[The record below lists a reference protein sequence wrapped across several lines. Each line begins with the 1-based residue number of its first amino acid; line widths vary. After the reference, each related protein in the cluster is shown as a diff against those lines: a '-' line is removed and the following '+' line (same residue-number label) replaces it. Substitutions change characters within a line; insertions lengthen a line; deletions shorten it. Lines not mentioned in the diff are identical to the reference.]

1 MTRRP
6 SAQTCHLR
14 ASHPLPKSRSRS
26 SVRPFSAP
34 LHTNWADVS
43 DSYSGD
49 GDGGVGVCGRVIGQ
63 HPGEGVLGRWCT
75 PSTSG
80 FAARISAI
88 HRRVC
93 KYPEGR
99 TWTCHAPRC
108 SGSPNPVTP
117 PTQAMRISTL
127 WTAPGTKTGMS
138 TGRSAVVGRTLREE
152 CGSRTTPESCK
163 SRPPMH
169 DQFHRDQLPPLPS
182 RRTRAFTIRCCDQCH
197 TMPAADAPICSSCRS
212 TEPGKIPSSG
222 TTRSCR
228 GRSSSCRPV
237 GRAPTSPPVTGT
249 IVADDDRTVGHTPGS
264 TTPSRRVPGA
274 RSASAMTG

>member
-1 MTRRP
+1 M
-6 SAQTCHLR
+6 
-14 ASHPLPKSRSRS
+14 
-26 SVRPFSAP
+26 RPFSAP

-49 GDGGVGVCGRVIGQ
+49 SDGGVGVCGRVIGK

-93 KYPEGR
+93 KYPEGSHVGD
-99 TWTCHAPRC
+99 HAPRC
-108 SGSPNPVTP
+108 SGSPNPVKPT
-117 PTQAMRISTL
+117 TQAMQISTP

-152 CGSRTTPESCK
+152 CGSRTTPEPCK

-169 DQFHRDQLPPLPS
+169 DQFHRDQLPRSPLVAREPS
-182 RRTRAFTIRCCDQCH
+182 PSAAAISATRCPPPTRPYARRAAAPNRARCLRRERHDHVVDGHRAVAQLDGH
-197 TMPAADAPICSSCRS
+197 RL
-212 TEPGKIPSSG
+212 
-222 TTRSCR
+222 
-228 GRSSSCRPV
+228 RPRH
-237 GRAPTSPPVTGT
+237 GP
-249 IVADDDRTVGHTPGS
+249 IVAVDDRTVGHMPGS